1 MNKDHGLYK
10 FNKRSGYWD
19 RQRSVTPETK
29 DQWLDHFK
37 KDEPEEHFI
46 TSKNRPK
53 HNPLK
58 EDAPANGAGGG
69 AIAGIGIGGNGEPGV
84 SPQQQKK
91 RRTNIFRRKAPG
103 ALQEKSDPSPI
114 VPTQAVSGYSE
125 SSVKKGRFAGNDTF
139 IVPSDTFFRARN
151 EKKKGKH
158 WKTYIGEDDHG
169 MHIREYAK
177 RNRKHPIIL
186 QCERTG
192 AMHYARYG
200 KK

>member
-1 MNKDHGLYK
+1 MKKIVRNIQEDGEGGPPV
-10 FNKRSGYWD
+10 NNAGSGNIA
-19 RQRSVTPETK
+19 SMGV
-29 DQWLDHFK
+29 
-37 KDEPEEHFI
+37 
-46 TSKNRPK
+46 
-53 HNPLK
+53 PL
-58 EDAPANGAGGG
+58 AGKQS
-69 AIAGIGIGGNGEPGV
+69 NWGEPGV
-84 SPQQQKK
+84 SRNKQKK
-91 RRTNIFRRKAPG
+91 RPMILRRKAPG
-103 ALQEKSDPSPI
+103 ALQEKSEPSPI
-114 VPTQAVSGYSE
+114 VPTQAVRDYSE

-169 MHIREYAK
+169 MYIREYAK

>member
-1 MNKDHGLYK
+1 MKKDHGLYK

-19 RQRSVTPETK
+19 RERSVTPETK
-29 DQWLDHFK
+29 DQWLATFK

-58 EDAPANGAGGG
+58 EDAPTNGTSV
-69 AIAGIGIGGNGEPGV
+69 AIAGIGIGPDGEPGV
-84 SPQQQKK
+84 SPHQKK
-91 RRTNIFRRKAPG
+91 KPPIFRRKAPI
-103 ALQEKSDPSPI
+103 ALQEKSEPSPI
-114 VPTQAVSGYSE
+114 VPTQAASGYSE

-158 WKTYIGEDDHG
+158 WKTYIGEDEHG

-177 RNRKHPIIL
+177 KNRKHPIIL

-200 KK
+200 NKR

>member
-1 MNKDHGLYK
+1 MKKDHGLYK
-10 FNKRSGYWD
+10 FNKRTGYWD
-19 RQRSVTPETK
+19 HKRSVSPENK
-29 DQWLDHFK
+29 DQWLDIFK
-37 KDEPEEHFI
+37 KDDPEEHFI

-69 AIAGIGIGGNGEPGV
+69 AIAGIGIGPKGEPGIT
-84 SPQQQKK
+84 P
-91 RRTNIFRRKAPG
+91 RMILRRKAPI
-103 ALQEKSDPSPI
+103 ALQEKSEPNPI

-158 WKTYIGEDDHG
+158 WKTYIGEDEHG
-169 MHIREYAK
+169 MYIREYAK
-177 RNRKHPIIL
+177 KNQKHPIIL

-200 KK
+200 K

>member
-91 RRTNIFRRKAPG
+91 RPMILRRKAPA

-114 VPTQAVSGYSE
+114 VPTQAVRGYSE

-177 RNRKHPIIL
+177 RNRKRPIIL

>member
-1 MNKDHGLYK
+1 MKKDHGLYK

-19 RQRSVTPETK
+19 HQRSVTPETK

-84 SPQQQKK
+84 SPK
-91 RRTNIFRRKAPG
+91 RRINIFRRKAPG

-114 VPTQAVSGYSE
+114 VPIQAVSGYSE

-177 RNRKHPIIL
+177 RNRKRPIIL

>member
-1 MNKDHGLYK
+1 MKKDHGLYK

-19 RQRSVTPETK
+19 RKRSVTPETK
-29 DQWLDHFK
+29 DQWLAIFK

-69 AIAGIGIGGNGEPGV
+69 AIAGIGIGPDGEPGV
-84 SPQQQKK
+84 SKKK
-91 RRTNIFRRKAPG
+91 RPIFRRKDPI
-103 ALQEKSDPSPI
+103 ALQEKSEPNPI
-114 VPTQAVSGYSE
+114 VPTQAARGYSE

-158 WKTYIGEDDHG
+158 WKTYIGEDEHG
-169 MHIREYAK
+169 MYIREYAK
-177 RNRKHPIIL
+177 KNQKHPIIL

-200 KK
+200 NKK

>member
-1 MNKDHGLYK
+1 MKKDHGLYK
-10 FNKRSGYWD
+10 FNERSGYWD

-29 DQWLDHFK
+29 DQWLDRFK

-69 AIAGIGIGGNGEPGV
+69 AIAGIGIGPEGEPGL
-84 SPQQQKK
+84 SPKK
-91 RRTNIFRRKAPG
+91 IKKILRRKAPV
-103 ALQEKSDPSPI
+103 ALQEKSEPS
-114 VPTQAVSGYSE
+114 SGE

-158 WKTYIGEDDHG
+158 WKTYIGEDEHG
-169 MHIREYAK
+169 LHIREYAK

-192 AMHYARYG
+192 AMCYARYG
-200 KK
+200 K

>member
-1 MNKDHGLYK
+1 MKKDHGIYK

-19 RQRSVTPETK
+19 RERSVTPETK
-29 DQWLDHFK
+29 DQWLATFK

-58 EDAPANGAGGG
+58 EDAPANGTSV
-69 AIAGIGIGGNGEPGV
+69 AIAGIGIGPDGEPGV
-84 SPQQQKK
+84 SPHQKK
-91 RRTNIFRRKAPG
+91 KRPKFLRRKDPI
-103 ALQEKSDPSPI
+103 ALQEKSEPNPI
-114 VPTQAVSGYSE
+114 VPTQAARGYSE

-158 WKTYIGEDDHG
+158 WKTYIGEDEHG
-169 MHIREYAK
+169 MYIREYAK
-177 RNRKHPIIL
+177 KNQKHPIIL

-200 KK
+200 NKK

>member
-84 SPQQQKK
+84 SPK
-91 RRTNIFRRKAPG
+91 RRTKILRRKAPG

-177 RNRKHPIIL
+177 RNRKRPIIL